1 MGEDLTVDYCLY
13 IMLLLLLLLLLLLQL
28 VVAVVLLQMRDY
40 DTVFFADHVFTVFV
54 FFSQPI

>member
-13 IMLLLLLLLLLLLQL
+13 IMLLLLLLLLLQL

>member
-13 IMLLLLLLLLLLLQL
+13 IMLLLLLLLLLLQL